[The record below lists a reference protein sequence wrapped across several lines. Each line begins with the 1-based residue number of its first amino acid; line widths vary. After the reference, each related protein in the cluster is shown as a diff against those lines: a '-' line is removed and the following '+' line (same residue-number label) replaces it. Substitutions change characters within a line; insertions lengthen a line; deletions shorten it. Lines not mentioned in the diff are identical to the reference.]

1 MKGNCITTEKIPT
14 KNEIETFWKS
24 IWQDTNKTFN
34 KTASWLRELELTYC
48 SEVESNQY
56 QITRDTL
63 KTAVNKIYL
72 GKSPGRDLI
81 IGYWF
86 KKLTFYIEPLAN
98 LYQNPFEGL
107 TTLPDWLTL
116 AKTILLPKNGHTQAA
131 KNYRPITCL
140 NLTYKLYTSCLN
152 NFLEHHCRINNIIT
166 VEQAGGKKG
175 IWGTTE
181 QVLINKSIL
190 KEAKT
195 LKRNIYTVWLDYQKA
210 FDSVTHEWL
219 LRSLKLAK
227 VPPQLI
233 SAIEKLTKHWATIAS
248 LHGTNET
255 IITEIIKYLNGI
267 FQGDT
272 LSVLLFVL
280 CLNPLSFLLQKL
292 KGYSY
297 GKSRNYTLTHNFF
310 VDDLKLYTSSIRILK
325 KQLDLVTKFSK
336 DIGMKFRQEKCA
348 YIKIEKGKNTTASA
362 IEINGLKIKP
372 IQEGERR
379 KRSL

>member
-1 MKGNCITTEKIPT
+1 MNGNCITAEKIPT
-14 KNEIETFWKS
+14 KNEIETFWKR

-34 KTASWLRELELTYC
+34 ETTSWLRELELTYC
-48 SEVESNQY
+48 SDVESNQY

-63 KTAVNKIYL
+63 KTAVNKMHL

-86 KKLTFYIEPLAN
+86 KKLTCYIEPLAN
-98 LYQNPFEGL
+98 LYQNTFEGL
-107 TTLPDWLTL
+107 KTLPDWLIL
-116 AKTILLPKNGHTQAA
+116 AKIILLPKNEHTQAA
-131 KNYRPITCL
+131 KNYRPIACL
-140 NLTYKLYTSCLN
+140 NLIYKLYTSCLN
-152 NFLEHHCRINNIIT
+152 DFLEHHYRINNIVT
-166 VEQAGGKKG
+166 VEAAGGKNG
-175 IWGTTE
+175 LWRTTE
-181 QVLINKSIL
+181 QLQINKYIL
-190 KEAKT
+190 KESKT
-195 LKRNIYTVWLDYQKA
+195 LKKNICTVWLDYQKA

-267 FQGDT
+267 FQSDT

-280 CLNPLSFLLQKL
+280 CLNPLLFLLQKL

-297 GKSRNYTLTHNFF
+297 GKSRNHTLTHNFF
-310 VDDLKLYTSSIRILK
+310 ADDLKL
-325 KQLDLVTKFSK
+325 
-336 DIGMKFRQEKCA
+336 
-348 YIKIEKGKNTTASA
+348 
-362 IEINGLKIKP
+362 
-372 IQEGERR
+372 
-379 KRSL
+379 